1 MMNEKLAEQLQQ
13 LRIDHDETPVEKKG
27 LFRRKSFI
35 AVVLAIVFGM
45 GFSLV
50 YYQGNRSDAQ
60 SSQAGDTASKPGQ
73 VHAAEVSPPSS
84 SDGDVP
90 VLTAAGYIIA
100 KNQVEVGSKIIGR
113 IQHIE
118 VDVGDLIKQGQIIA
132 RLESN
137 DLEAQLKQAEAD
149 LQVAQQRYAELIA
162 GSRSQEVEQASAK
175 LELAEANL
183 RVAAAN
189 LERYKKLYQ
198 QGIVPAQQLDSAQN
212 DYDVRQAETRNAREA
227 FGLVKEGPRPET
239 AAVLRGEINQ
249 AMTKVDFYKTQL
261 KNAQIE
267 SPLTGIV
274 LEKIVQVGQVVAP
287 GVGGGQGLRT
297 GVVRVAS
304 PENLRVELDINEGD
318 IGKIYSHQP
327 VDISLESLP
336 EKIFKGFVATIYP
349 EANRQK
355 GTIKVEVALFKV
367 EPLLKPEL
375 SAKVVFKQPAA
386 ASAATH

>member
-1 MMNEKLAEQLQQ
+1 MMNEKLADQLQQ
-13 LRIDHDETPVEKKG
+13 LRIDHDETPVERKG
-27 LFRRKSFI
+27 LFRRKTFI

-73 VHAAEVSPPSS
+73 TRAAETSSPS
-84 SDGDVP
+84 SDGDVA

-113 IQHIE
+113 IQHIGVE
-118 VDVGDLIKQGQIIA
+118 VGDLIKQGQIIA

-162 GSRSQEVEQASAK
+162 GSRSQEVEQARAK
-175 LELAEANL
+175 LGLAEANL

-198 QGIVPAQQLDSAQN
+198 QGVVPAQQLDSAQN
-212 DYDVRQAETRNAREA
+212 DYDVRQAETRTAREA
-227 FGLVKEGPRPET
+227 FGLVQEGPRPET

-249 AMTKVDFYKTQL
+249 ALTKVEYYKTQL

-327 VDISLESLP
+327 VDITLESLP
-336 EKIFKGFVATIYP
+336 DKTFKGFVATIYP

-375 SAKVVFKQPAA
+375 SAKVVFKQPPA